1 MECVLGVNEVVCGGD
16 AEVERESNFLPP
28 GFFKLLCF
36 FFQRGDRLHHPGGE
50 DTIWGMYFVSL
61 LTKNHIG
68 NLVSETINSTGSL
81 PFDIFHRPTNV

>member
-1 MECVLGVNEVVCGGD
+1 MCIRDRVVGGGGILRLSGNLFCHL
-16 AEVERESNFLPP
+16 AFLNY
-28 GFFKLLCF
+28 FV
-36 FFQRGDRLHHPGGE
+36 FFQRTEVHHPGGE